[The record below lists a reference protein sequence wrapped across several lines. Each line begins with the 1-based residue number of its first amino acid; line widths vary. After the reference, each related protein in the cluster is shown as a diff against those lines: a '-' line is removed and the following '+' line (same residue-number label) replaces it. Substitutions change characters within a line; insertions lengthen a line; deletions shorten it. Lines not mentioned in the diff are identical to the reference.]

1 MTARL
6 ACLNRSLTSFR
17 LDLFGSLLMSRRSR
31 VRQVVL
37 QVLFQRDLNPG
48 ADWEAFLARRLQHR
62 PELIRFGSQL
72 IQGIDFHR
80 AELDR
85 RIEQAV
91 RNWKLNRLST
101 TDRNVLRLAAF
112 EMLKSDTPPK
122 VAINEA
128 IELARRFGSKESAA
142 FVNGVLDRLFQEK
155 RAPRRPTEPTADS
168 GPPTTA
174 PNTESPNSDSNL

>member
-1 MTARL
+1 
-6 ACLNRSLTSFR
+6 
-17 LDLFGSLLMSRRSR
+17 MSRRSR

-48 ADWEAFLARRLQHR
+48 TDWEAFLARRLQHR
-62 PELIRFGSQL
+62 PELIRFGTQL
-72 IQGIDFHR
+72 IQGIEFHR

-85 RIEQAV
+85 RIEQSV

-112 EMLKSDTPPK
+112 EMLKFDTPPK

-155 RAPRRPTEPTADS
+155 RSPSRSVEVAADS
-168 GPPTTA
+168 PQESSPPEPPTDSAVQSA
-174 PNTESPNSDSNL
+174 PER

>member
-1 MTARL
+1 
-6 ACLNRSLTSFR
+6 
-17 LDLFGSLLMSRRSR
+17 MSRRSR

-48 ADWEAFLARRLQHR
+48 ADWEAFLSRRLQHR
-62 PELIRFGSQL
+62 PELIRFGTQL
-72 IQGIDFHR
+72 LQGIEFHK
-80 AELDR
+80 ADLDR

-91 RNWKLNRLST
+91 RNWQLNRLST

-128 IELARRFGSKESAA
+128 IELARRYGSKESAA
-142 FVNGVLDRLFQEK
+142 FVNGVLDRLFQDK
-155 RAPRRPTEPTADS
+155 RSPRRPAEPAAEPVPPT
-168 GPPTTA
+168 GPPSSTS
-174 PNTESPNSDSNL
+174 ES